1 MMHHMVWNGYI
12 NNNIGHART
21 RRRKKALLRIYYY
34 YIIIVI
40 K

>member
-12 NNNIGHART
+12 NNIGHART